1 MVICVFGFRCAI
13 VVVAESLKTSS
24 TEHGVKCCRSVC
36 CVGYSRFFRFPIDMP
51 QYQYR
56 YEIYPIIDKDKAN
69 EDNERDNDNTEAANA
84 NR

>member
-1 MVICVFGFRCAI
+1 MVTCVFGLRCAI
-13 VVVAESLKTSS
+13 VVSAESAKTSS
-24 TEHGVKCCRSVC
+24 TEQGVRSCRSVW
-36 CVGYSRFFRFPIDMP
+36 CVCYSRFFRFPIDMP

-69 EDNERDNDNTEAANA
+69 EDNERDKDNTEAANA